1 MTKTSTASS
10 PTTPKRTVTKSTASA
25 SKTRARAVQE
35 SPLPEPAVPPT
46 PDLLAVVTERLNVL
60 EEKIAGGLSSL
71 TAEIHTLK
79 PDPGLPSPDGTVTSE
94 TFLPVVADLIRRNL
108 MEQVNPVIASLKRL
122 EERVG
127 FISNRLKQPPPA
139 GPDHRQKPW
148 RHEQQQRHNRPRGPR
163 PGGEVAATVEDSR
176 DKRGPHLLPLPFK
189 VILPR
194 VLYVVGRADSRKM
207 MRSNLFLLCGLVLFP
222 YFSLCGI
229 TVTKRPHPRLRV
241 KET

>member
-163 PGGEVAATVEDSR
+163 PGGGGGSNSGGQQGQTWTPPSAASVQGHFAPR
-176 DKRGPHLLPLPFK
+176 PLRGGESGLPK
-189 VILPR
+189 
-194 VLYVVGRADSRKM
+194 DD
-207 MRSNLFLLCGLVLFP
+207 
-222 YFSLCGI
+222 
-229 TVTKRPHPRLRV
+229 
-241 KET
+241 EE